1 MGSLG
6 ATLPPEPE
14 KSEAPKSEPKK
25 EETPVEEDEP
35 ESEESDVELD
45 LTGVILPD
53 TGTYL
58 TLRKFQDFFITQTLR
73 EINFG
78 DSTSSKSAFFYAFRG
93 PEFWFLWNYALSEGW
108 NLPNL

>member
-35 ESEESDVELD
+35 EPESEESDVELD

-53 TGTYL
+53 TGTV
-58 TLRKFQDFFITQTLR
+58 
-73 EINFG
+73 
-78 DSTSSKSAFFYAFRG
+78 SKMKYK
-93 PEFWFLWNYALSEGW
+93 LALKIGTPS
-108 NLPNL
+108 